1 MTVAG
6 GITVRAAEPADAT
19 AIRDLAF
26 GAWWATYRGRLTD
39 ETIERFLAQAYTEER
54 IALRIGR
61 HEVLVAGDAG
71 AVDAFAEVVDRDDH
85 IQLVAIYARPSL
97 RGRGLGSALVA
108 SVTSAHPVE
117 DIAADVLVGN
127 ELAEPF
133 YIARGFIPGE
143 TLVDEIAGEPV
154 SERRWWLRAAR
165 E

>member
-117 DIAADVLVGN
+117 DIAAAVRF
-127 ELAEPF
+127 LAGPESGW
-133 YIARGFIPGE
+133 ITGEALAVDGGHHLRRGANYGLLFG
-143 TLVDEIAGEPV
+143 
-154 SERRWWLRAAR
+154 
-165 E
+165 